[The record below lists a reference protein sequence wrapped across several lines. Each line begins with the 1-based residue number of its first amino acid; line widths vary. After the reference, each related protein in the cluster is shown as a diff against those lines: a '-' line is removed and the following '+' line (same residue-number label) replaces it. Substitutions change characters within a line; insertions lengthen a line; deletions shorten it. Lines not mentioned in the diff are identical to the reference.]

1 MKQTIKSLLLSFAAM
16 LFVVSAYAQVT
27 TSVLNGRV
35 TDKAGEPIA
44 GAAVVAVHMP
54 SGTQY
59 YAVANA
65 EGRFSINGMRTGGPY
80 SVEVSCLGFNN
91 VTYTDITLQL
101 AEA

>member
-54 SGTQY
+54 SGTQ
-59 YAVANA
+59 
-65 EGRFSINGMRTGGPY
+65 
-80 SVEVSCLGFNN
+80 
-91 VTYTDITLQL
+91 
-101 AEA
+101 